1 MPAARRRRPAQQ
13 AQQAQQPRVLSHP
26 LYDNHEMLLSC
37 DKDFLVSYI
46 EDLSRELNEVRNMV
60 EEVPAQNPRG
70 RPKPNL
76 DKIQDILFTN
86 QESIPEGVYLGLMD
100 ALVGK

>member
-1 MPAARRRRPAQQ
+1 
-13 AQQAQQPRVLSHP
+13 
-26 LYDNHEMLLSC
+26 MLLGC
-37 DKDFLVSYI
+37 EKLVLVSMI
-46 EDLSRELNEVRNMV
+46 ECLSLELNESRNMV
-60 EEVPAQNPRG
+60 EEVPAQNPSG